1 MATPSPA
8 PDRRDLTDAA
18 GRTVVSFAPIT
29 TGSQPWAT
37 EPEVPDGVRLD
48 EAVPIVLR
56 ELPGWIVDG
65 NERLV
70 RALIEAGAR
79 RRRQASVMRYD
90 LVEAPPPAGWAEPP
104 LPAGLRYTPIGDDME
119 AMYGTYVAAYPP
131 GHPDSHGGN
140 ARHEFENDLVPLVR
154 DEILGPLLPASGW
167 VVDDAVPGRA
177 VAVVLINDWPD
188 EGPWVSEVFRDPD
201 PRYAGIGTALLRR
214 ALWHAADAGVRA
226 VGLAVTSGNP
236 AERVYARIGF
246 RVTST
251 ALNCVIPTPSE

>member
-8 PDRRDLTDAA
+8 PARRELTDAA
-18 GRTVVSFAPIT
+18 GRTVVSFVPST
-29 TGSQPWAT
+29 TGTQPWAT
-37 EPEVPDGVRLD
+37 EPEVPDEVRLD

-79 RRRQASVMRYD
+79 RRRQASVMVYD
-90 LVEAPPPAGWAEPP
+90 LVEAPPPADWAEPP

-119 AMYGTYVAAYPP
+119 AMYDTYVDAYPP

-167 VVDDAVPGRA
+167 VVDEAVPGRA
-177 VAVVLINDWPD
+177 VAVVL
-188 EGPWVSEVFRDPD
+188 D

-214 ALWHAADAGVRA
+214 ALWHAADAGLRT

-246 RVTST
+246 RVAST
-251 ALNCVIPTPSE
+251 ALNCVIPAPSE